1 MAVAAATT
9 TAAAAAHCC
18 ACHIECV
25 ALWRRQPDATM
36 RLPAAFQQQLR
47 VAVAVAI
54 ADTHTHTPFTLGDEQ
69 QSTSTEAAAASAAA
83 AAASTSASAEISFP
97 HLSGLALSKPNFA
110 SCAWPATHNK
120 SYAKA
125 EQHPNC

>member
-1 MAVAAATT
+1 MAAATT
-9 TAAAAAHCC
+9 AAAAAAHCC

-54 ADTHTHTPFTLGDEQ
+54 ADTHTHAPFTLGDEQ
-69 QSTSTEAAAASAAA
+69 QSTSTVTAA